1 MINIIR
7 SEKEVREY
15 ILGIKKLFELYKVTD
30 KFNMRENALNSKLKH
45 IISNLDKNE
54 DYNKE
59 TLKGKILREH
69 ILEDKNL
76 EDIAIET
83 RYSVSYIYAQ
93 KLKIL
98 KEFAAM
104 VFEVIIL

>member
-1 MINIIR
+1 MKN
-7 SEKEVREY
+7 Y
-15 ILGIKKLFELYKVTD
+15 
-30 KFNMRENALNSKLKH
+30 NALHLKPV
-45 IISNLDKNE
+45 IF
-54 DYNKE
+54 
-59 TLKGKILREH
+59 LKGKILREH